1 MTCICTGRLTLRAW
15 RLKPAALASAVS
27 TAWTELASSSW
38 SLRAAAMLPERW
50 PGPISR
56 RAALAMCR
64 APLAM

>member
-1 MTCICTGRLTLRAW
+1 MTCICAGRLTLRAW

-56 RAALAMCR
+56 RAALAMFR